1 MRETIDVSTYLA
13 FPSNAWVV
21 AAIYHGHLVT
31 RTYMGYT
38 KREAIRQFKAEII
51 H

>member
-1 MRETIDVSTYLA
+1 MKERMNVSTYLA

-31 RTYMGYT
+31 KTYMGYT
-38 KREAIRQFKAEII
+38 KREAIRQFRAEMID
-51 H
+51 